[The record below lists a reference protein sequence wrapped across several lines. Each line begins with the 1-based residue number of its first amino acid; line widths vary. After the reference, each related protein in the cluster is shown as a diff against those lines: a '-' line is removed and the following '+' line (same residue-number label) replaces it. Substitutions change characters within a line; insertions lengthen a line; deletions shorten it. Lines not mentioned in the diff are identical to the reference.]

1 MQKDPKGPCN
11 NYLGVWGGGGGCKIR
26 GGIGENDSKREE
38 GGCM

>member
-11 NYLGVWGGGGGCKIR
+11 NYLGVWGGGGCKIR